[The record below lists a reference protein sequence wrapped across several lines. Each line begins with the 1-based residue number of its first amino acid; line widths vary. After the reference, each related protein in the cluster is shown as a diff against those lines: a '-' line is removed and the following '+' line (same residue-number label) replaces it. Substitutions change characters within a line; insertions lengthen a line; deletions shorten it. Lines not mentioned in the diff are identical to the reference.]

1 LKKGFLVFRKHSEVF
16 HFQGLKKNFQGLEI
30 NYQSLEIIFQGLEI
44 NYQGLQFKK
53 YPMLLEIQGMERTI
67 SSLEHKKKGTSLI
80 PAEQIIRFTGK
91 EARKSYPADE
101 ASGVI

>member
-1 LKKGFLVFRKHSEVF
+1 
-16 HFQGLKKNFQGLEI
+16 
-30 NYQSLEIIFQGLEI
+30 
-44 NYQGLQFKK
+44 
-53 YPMLLEIQGMERTI
+53 MLLEIQGMERTI